1 MVDLLKR
8 IDTLDGFYAAV
19 EGYGHLPSKSLMRHL
34 ISNYAVDLDLIQDF
48 LSDFERRKALPPVP
62 VQPFAALAA

>member
-1 MVDLLKR
+1 
-8 IDTLDGFYAAV
+8 
-19 EGYGHLPSKSLMRHL
+19 MRHL

-62 VQPFAALAA
+62 VRPFAALAA